1 MKKNEVTE
9 NISEVVN
16 SKIED
21 TTENVIEEVDG
32 EVTEQDSISEI
43 VDDKTKE

>member
-1 MKKNEVTE
+1 MKNNEVTE

-21 TTENVIEEVDG
+21 TTENVIEEFDG